1 MKKYLILLL
10 LVAITGMASA
20 KKVKFSVDMTGQT
33 VNTTGVHVS
42 GDFQDEA
49 GFEGGDWQSNTALMT
64 NEPGTQLY
72 SVVVDIPAFA
82 KYEYKFIN
90 GDQWYEV
97 EFVPLES
104 RVGYDYNDNRWVY
117 IDSLYNDTTQIAPVM
132 FSGNAPSGFNLVR
145 VKVDMGQVENIDPAG
160 VHVAQDEQLGTESS
174 VIMYSFIENT
184 YEQILYAPI
193 WTDYAQC
200 IYVFINGNTPG
211 GYEVVPPECSADG
224 YRNIVT
230 DRDTVIETVC
240 FGKCTECDPQGLPA
254 VTNPG
259 TAKIYPNPM
268 KDRATLVFN
277 DNATEHHVVI
287 TDLTGNSI
295 RKYDAGQASELII
308 YRDNLK
314 KGNYFIRISGKN
326 DWLSTLKLLVT
337 D

>member
-1 MKKYLILLL
+1 MKRYLILILMVIL
-10 LVAITGMASA
+10 AGTASA
-20 KKVKFSVDMTGQT
+20 KKVKFAVDMTGQT

-49 GFEGGDWQSNTALMT
+49 GFEGGDWQSNTTLMT

-97 EFVPLES
+97 EYVPAES
-104 RVGYDYNDNRWVY
+104 RVGYEYNDNRWVY
-117 IDSLYNDTTQIAPVM
+117 IDSLYNDTTMIAPVM
-132 FSGNAPSGFNLVR
+132 FSGNAPLGFDLVR
-145 VKVDMGQVENIDPAG
+145 VKVDMGQVANIDPAG
-160 VHVAQDEQLGTESS
+160 VHVAQDEQLGSKLST
-174 VIMYSFIENT
+174 IMYSFGENI
-184 YEQILYAPI
+184 YEQIIYAPI
-193 WTDYAQC
+193 WTDYSQC
-200 IYVFINGNTPG
+200 IYVFINGNTTE
-211 GYEVVPPECSADG
+211 GYETVPPECSADG

-230 DRDTVIETVC
+230 DKDTVIETVC

-259 TAKIYPNPM
+259 AAKIYPNPM
-268 KDRATLVFN
+268 KDRAILEFN
-277 DNATEHHVVI
+277 DKMAQHRVII
-287 TDLTGNSI
+287 TDMMGNTV
-295 RKYDAGQASELII
+295 RKYDAGQASGLII

-314 KGNYFIRISGKN
+314 KGNYFIRISSN
-326 DWLSTLKLLVT
+326 DDWLSTLKLLVT